1 MITGL
6 TGILGQYFLRT
17 KLPDVALTGISRMQ
31 GLATSP
37 DVDYV
42 CIPEL
47 DLSSLINAIEEIRPD
62 VLIHA
67 AAEGSVDAVEA
78 DPIKYTYIN
87 ELLPGQLAELTQAHS
102 IQYVYL
108 SSNAVYGRQMAP
120 WTEESVQSPVNK
132 YGELKR
138 LAEIRVSDAN
148 SNALIV
154 RPIMMYGWPLE
165 GRRENPVSFWIKQFS
180 SDQSVSVVSD
190 VRTQPL
196 YAGDCAEAIWIAIK
210 KELNGSLNIS
220 GGSTLSLYDF
230 ARLSATVFDF
240 DPKNVSA
247 ISSQDLQGLAPR
259 PTLTEFDLSKLTS
272 VLGIVPH
279 DPAAGLRIMKSQV
292 R

>member
-37 DVDYV
+37 GVDYV

-165 GRRENPVSFWIKQFS
+165 ARRENPVSFWIKQFS
-180 SDQSVSVVSD
+180 SDQSVAVVSD